1 MQLQQLEELEVF
13 NVKLSSCCIVYCR
26 TAGREPPIEIIL
38 WVGGL
43 DDAACSRHA
52 QLYTIDKKIEWA
64 DSHTHVVTLQ
74 VFQPLFFFFLN
85 SK

>member
-1 MQLQQLEELEVF
+1 
-13 NVKLSSCCIVYCR
+13 
-26 TAGREPPIEIIL
+26 
-38 WVGGL
+38 L

-85 SK
+85 SKLKKIENFFFFPSFV

>member
-1 MQLQQLEELEVF
+1 MQLLEELEVF

-43 DDAACSRHA
+43 DDTACSRHA
-52 QLYTIDKKIEWA
+52 QLYTINKKIEWA
-64 DSHTHVVTLQ
+64 NSHTHVVTLQ
-74 VFQPLFFFFLN
+74 VFQPLFVFKKN
-85 SK
+85 S